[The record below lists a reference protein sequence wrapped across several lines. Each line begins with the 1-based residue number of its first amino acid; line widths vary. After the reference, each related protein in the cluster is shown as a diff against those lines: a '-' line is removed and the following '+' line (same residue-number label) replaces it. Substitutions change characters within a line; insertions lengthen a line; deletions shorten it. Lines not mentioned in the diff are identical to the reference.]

1 YTAAVTQSTFAAFI
15 GVLASILV
23 LGYYFQKQRVR
34 MDVLVDMSKE
44 ETVLQTKELVLA
56 TIKEA
61 IPFIIVGS
69 GITIL
74 KLVDQ
79 YTFVRM
85 MSSFTE
91 FSNDQLLELMAIFG
105 SNPDKLTMVVIGLAT
120 SMASTGL
127 PLISEAVAKKDKKNL
142 AKLIS
147 NNLQLYSFVMFPA
160 TFGMIVLS
168 YPLYTLF
175 YRPDALGASVLV
187 AACLSGLVLGLFM
200 LSSSMLQGMY
210 HNKEAVV
217 FFFVGL

>member
-1 YTAAVTQSTFAAFI
+1 MRVIEGEYTATVTQSTFAAFI

-23 LGYYFQKQRVR
+23 IRLLLQKQRVR

-44 ETVLQTKELVLA
+44 ETVLQTK
-56 TIKEA
+56 IGFSDHQSD
-61 IPFIIVGS
+61 PFIIVGS

-105 SNPDKLTMVVIGLAT
+105 NPDKLTMVVIGLAT

-127 PLISEAVAKKDKKNL
+127 PLISEAVAKKTKR
-142 AKLIS
+142 
-147 NNLQLYSFVMFPA
+147 
-160 TFGMIVLS
+160 T
-168 YPLYTLF
+168 
-175 YRPDALGASVLV
+175 
-187 AACLSGLVLGLFM
+187 
-200 LSSSMLQGMY
+200 
-210 HNKEAVV
+210 
-217 FFFVGL
+217 

>member
-1 YTAAVTQSTFAAFI
+1 
-15 GVLASILV
+15 
-23 LGYYFQKQRVR
+23 

-105 SNPDKLTMVVIGLAT
+105 NNPDKLTMVVIGLAT

-127 PLISEAVAKKDKKNL
+127 PLISEAVAKKTKR
-142 AKLIS
+142 
-147 NNLQLYSFVMFPA
+147 
-160 TFGMIVLS
+160 T
-168 YPLYTLF
+168 
-175 YRPDALGASVLV
+175 
-187 AACLSGLVLGLFM
+187 
-200 LSSSMLQGMY
+200 
-210 HNKEAVV
+210 
-217 FFFVGL
+217 